1 MGAGSSVWGGTG
13 NTVEQEAPEEQV
25 AELGQQ
31 SDVLVRADGSQ
42 QQVYG
47 YEQRQGQGEGK
58 HGQVEGK
65 VGARKA
71 VGESG
76 EIGKI
81 STVDGRITVD
91 GKELDSPGGK
101 NLLRETNLHSYM

>member
-1 MGAGSSVWGGTG
+1 M
-13 NTVEQEAPEEQV
+13 EQEAPGEQV

-31 SDVLVRADGSQ
+31 SDVLVRADCSQ

-65 VGARKA
+65 VGARKE

-76 EIGKI
+76 ETGEKT

-101 NLLRETNLHSYM
+101 TC

>member
-1 MGAGSSVWGGTG
+1 MLTAAGVGIEIEARAEGSKAW
-13 NTVEQEAPEEQV
+13 TVE
-25 AELGQQ
+25 G
-31 SDVLVRADGSQ
+31 R
-42 QQVYG
+42 
-47 YEQRQGQGEGK
+47 
-58 HGQVEGK
+58 

-81 STVDGRITVD
+81 STVEGRSTVD

-101 NLLRETNLHSYM
+101 NG

>member
-1 MGAGSSVWGGTG
+1 M
-13 NTVEQEAPEEQV
+13 EQEAPGEQV

-31 SDVLVRADGSQ
+31 SDVLVRADCSQ

-76 EIGKI
+76 EIGKKYRLLMEGI
-81 STVDGRITVD
+81 LL
-91 GKELDSPGGK
+91 KEGDR
-101 NLLRETNLHSYM
+101 LLKERDRLLKETNLRS